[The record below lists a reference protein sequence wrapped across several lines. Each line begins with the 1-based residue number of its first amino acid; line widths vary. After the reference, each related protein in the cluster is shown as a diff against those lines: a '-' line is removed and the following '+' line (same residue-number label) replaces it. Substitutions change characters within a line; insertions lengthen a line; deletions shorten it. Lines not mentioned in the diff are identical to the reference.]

1 MKVSGKGDAN
11 MLKFLLSQFRHRAR
25 PRKTVLDSALCRQW
39 VRDPLSHPVLE
50 SMSERELGDLP
61 FRC

>member
-1 MKVSGKGDAN
+1 

-25 PRKTVLDSALCRQW
+25 PGLPVLEYAVCLQW

-61 FRC
+61 FRR